1 MSKVKRNKPVIVKW
15 VDITSWTGWN
25 DELIEQNLDEPT
37 LLYTV
42 GYIVRKTKDKLT
54 ITDTY
59 PDIGAVVTFPIVC
72 VLSITELE
80 VKEDI

>member
-59 PDIGAVVTFPIVC
+59 PDTGAVVTFPIGC
-72 VLSITELE
+72 VISIIELE

>member
-37 LLYTV
+37 TLYTV

-59 PDIGAVVTFPIVC
+59 PDTGAVVTFPIGC
-72 VLSITELE
+72 VISITELE
-80 VKEDI
+80 VKEEV

>member
-1 MSKVKRNKPVIVKW
+1 MSKVKTKNPVIVKW

-25 DELIEQNLDEPT
+25 DELIENNLDEPT
-37 LLYTV
+37 TLYTV
-42 GYIVRKTKDKLT
+42 GYIVRKTKTKLT

-59 PDIGAVVTFPIVC
+59 PDVGAVVTFPIGC

-80 VKEDI
+80 VKEEQ